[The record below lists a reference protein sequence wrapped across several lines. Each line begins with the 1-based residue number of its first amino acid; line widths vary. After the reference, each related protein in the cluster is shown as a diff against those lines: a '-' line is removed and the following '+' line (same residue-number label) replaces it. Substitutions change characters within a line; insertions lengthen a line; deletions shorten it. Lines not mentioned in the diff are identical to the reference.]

1 MPIHWLSPMMM
12 SYLSPLLR
20 NSLSVVL
27 RKSPAQDFFTTT
39 TGVPV
44 AFSYSLPSSA
54 RASAGCQSA
63 QRMRMVLSLEALGPP
78 PELLS
83 QPRLPSKRNDS
94 TATAVRERFMECPP
108 SFRRADDPT
117 PSPILMGEG
126 GGEGSSASVRT
137 SSVRQ
142 NPHPNPLPEYRERG

>member
-78 PELLS
+78 PVLLS
-83 QPRLPSKRNDS
+83 QPKAPSNRNES
-94 TATAVRERFMECPP
+94 TARPVRARFIECPP
-108 SFRRADDPT
+108 V
-117 PSPILMGEG
+117 
-126 GGEGSSASVRT
+126 SSARDDGNVTKRGMGVSPVRW
-137 SSVRQ
+137 
-142 NPHPNPLPEYRERG
+142 PLERLVLGRDGQAT

>member
-27 RKSPAQDFFTTT
+27 RKSPAQDFLTTT

-54 RASAGCQSA
+54 SASAGCQSA
-63 QRMRMVLSLEALGPP
+63 QRMRMVLSLEDPEEA

-83 QPRLPSKRNDS
+83 QPRAPSIKNES
-94 TATAVRERFMECPP
+94 TATTVRARFIQFPP
-108 SFRRADDPT
+108 V
-117 PSPILMGEG
+117 
-126 GGEGSSASVRT
+126 SSACDDRNV
-137 SSVRQ
+137 V
-142 NPHPNPLPEYRERG
+142 ERRR